1 MEPPTFH
8 LTEKDGQLTQVS
20 FSIVS
25 AQEAFLYEFP
35 SSYAVRTVHALLGQR
50 ELLPGKELSALD
62 QELLETVAGE
72 RTWNIDGWDITCQ
85 MDFSGY
91 EVYEQYLFP
100 IDGETQN
107 LTYVFSIQVS
117 QTKA

>member
-1 MEPPTFH
+1 M
-8 LTEKDGQLTQVS
+8 
-20 FSIVS
+20 
-25 AQEAFLYEFP
+25 
-35 SSYAVRTVHALLGQR
+35 
-50 ELLPGKELSALD
+50 
-62 QELLETVAGE
+62 AGE

-107 LTYVFSIQVS
+107 LTYVFLHPGLPGPSLSV
-117 QTKA
+117 